1 MYAIKENNLKLD
13 TLYEKDFYGWIY
25 HNIELVRAGKW
36 EEIDKAL
43 LIEELESMAKRDK
56 YELINHLVILI
67 AHLLKW
73 QFQLKQLSQ
82 MYREF
87 DGKSWKRSIDE
98 QRKQIQRQLK
108 MSPSLKPY
116 FAEAVLEAYED
127 AVALAIKETS
137 LPLTVFPTTCP
148 YSIEQLLNDDFYPKP
163 L

>member
-1 MYAIKENNLKLD
+1 MKLD

-56 YELINHLVILI
+56 HELISHLVILI

-73 QFQLKQLSQ
+73 QFQFKQLSQ
-82 MYREF
+82 MSKEF
-87 DGKSWKRSIDE
+87 EGKSWRNTIIE
-98 QRKQIQRQLK
+98 QRNQIERQLR

-116 FAEAVLEAYED
+116 FKEAIEKAYPD
-127 AVALAIKETS
+127 AIKIAVSETR
-137 LPLTVFPTTCP
+137 LPILTFPINCQ
-148 YSIEQLLNDDFYPKP
+148 YSDEQLLNDDFYPKP